1 MKANKT
7 YQVQQHGRKTEY
19 KTKKAAL
26 NLANELAIYNE
37 SDNVSVYEYNHN
49 TGIYTEIYTREYTT
63 PTTSDTMN
71 TETKTRK
78 EVTVTISPDGSD
90 LYAATVNGVTVGSVN
105 TWFNNTFAAS
115 YNFGI
120 NTRKRLGMP
129 ELNNANYA
137 AHGFMTEHNA
147 VLWLGDMIARY
158 FAGYGI
164 TANIVNA

>member
-1 MKANKT
+1 MKAN
-7 YQVQQHGRKTEY
+7 
-19 KTKKAAL
+19 
-26 NLANELAIYNE
+26 
-37 SDNVSVYEYNHN
+37 N
-49 TGIYTEIYTREYTT
+49 T
-63 PTTSDTMN
+63 PSTSDTMN